1 VPPDAFGRFRVLHQI
16 GAGTLGP
23 VFRAHDPASDRPV
36 AVKLFTLDLSAERVQ
51 QFVVELQNLVG
62 KDLSHPGIA
71 APLAAGMHG
80 ASAYLVQEFVTADS
94 LDLVI
99 REYGA
104 APPNDALRVAA
115 QLAGALDFANAVQV
129 RHGALHPRDVLL
141 SSDET
146 RVTGL
151 GVAHALERIGI
162 GAPVRRPYTPPER
175 IAAGEWDRR
184 SDVFS
189 LAALAHELLW
199 ARRIAG
205 SGSRA
210 AEGLTPIPGADL
222 DVLKA
227 VFTRALA
234 EDASERFETSLE
246 FADALRAAFPEAAAS
261 LPVSISEFT
270 EDDDPA
276 AAHIFPQA
284 TPAAPAPEKRAPAG
298 DTRAKPEE
306 RRPATEPALP
316 LVDRHAEVDLPLAEV
331 ARAERERYRDVEVAP
346 AIVPPVKDRA
356 SGGAAAAA
364 SSRYLDYVR
373 EDQPVPA
380 ATQPAGAAAPVV
392 VRPGL
397 QPTLTHEPPR
407 STKVPILLALAV
419 GLMLG
424 FGAGY
429 GFGLRQRVAP
439 PPPAVAD
446 ALPPPGRE
454 FTESAVPDAA
464 KPAPAPIEPTPPASS
479 AERQTPPPVTPP
491 AAAPSAVSPS
501 AATPPPAASSPVFTT
516 PATPPSG
523 APRTAPPRAAT
534 GPPTDGRLLVRTTPA
549 GARLFIDE
557 REYGVTPFA
566 ARNLARGS
574 HRVRVTRDGY
584 NTEDRRVVITAA
596 QPSQSLTIPL
606 ERQGAA
612 ASRGSQPARTGE
624 TGSTGR
630 FAGDL
635 LVDSRP
641 PGATVF
647 LDGKAVGTTPLSL
660 RAVAAG
666 SHVVRL
672 EHEGYRRWSSAVRVV
687 ASQANRITASLE
699 R

>member
-23 VFRAHDPASDRPV
+23 VFRALDPVADRPV
-36 AVKLFTLDLSAERVQ
+36 AVKLFTVDLSPERVQ
-51 QFVVELQNLVG
+51 QFVAELQNLVG
-62 KDLSHPGIA
+62 KDLAHPALA
-71 APLAAGMHG
+71 APLAAGIHG
-80 ASAYLVQEFVTADS
+80 ANAYLVQEFVAADS

-104 APPNDALRVAA
+104 APANDALRVIA

-151 GVAHALERIGI
+151 GVAHALEKIGI

-199 ARRIAG
+199 ARRISGA
-205 SGSRA
+205 GSRA
-210 AEGLTPIPGADL
+210 AESLTPIPGADL
-222 DVLKA
+222 NALQA

-234 EDASERFETSLE
+234 EDPSERFETALQ
-246 FADALRAAFPEAAAS
+246 FADALRAAFPEATVTQDAV
-261 LPVSISEFT
+261 PISDFL
-270 EDDDPA
+270 DDDPDA
-276 AAHIFPQA
+276 ARILPQPSPSVTTA
-284 TPAAPAPEKRAPAG
+284 NRPPRADDKRPPAVDTRPPAEDTRPKPDEHRPAA
-298 DTRAKPEE
+298 
-306 RRPATEPALP
+306 EPALP
-316 LVDRHAEVDLPLAEV
+316 LLDRDADADFPLADI
-331 ARAERERYRDVEVAP
+331 ARAENDRYRDVEVAP
-346 AIVPPVKDRA
+346 AIVPPGKDRLG
-356 SGGAAAAA
+356 GGAEAAA

-373 EDQPVPA
+373 DNQPV
-380 ATQPAGAAAPVV
+380 TAAAPEGPIAAAPTV
-392 VRPGL
+392 VRPVL
-397 QPTLTHEPPR
+397 PEPMVTHQPPR
-407 STKVPILLALAV
+407 STNVPVLLALAV

-439 PPPAVAD
+439 AVAPATAD
-446 ALPPPGRE
+446 ATPPPGRE
-454 FTESAVPDAA
+454 FTESGIPDAPKPA
-464 KPAPAPIEPTPPASS
+464 PTPAEPPAPAPAAISPA
-479 AERQTPPPVTPP
+479 ATPP
-491 AAAPSAVSPS
+491 AAASP
-501 AATPPPAASSPVFTT
+501 AATPVPAAPPPAAPRATT
-516 PATPPSG
+516 PPA
-523 APRTAPPRAAT
+523 APPA
-534 GPPTDGRLLVRTTPA
+534 DGRVLVRTTPA
-549 GARLFIDE
+549 GARVFVDE

-566 ARNLARGS
+566 VRNLARGG
-574 HRVRVTRDGY
+574 HRVRVMRDGF

-596 QPSQSLTIPL
+596 QPSQSLTIAL
-606 ERQGAA
+606 ERQEAA
-612 ASRGSQPARTGE
+612 AGRGSQAARGGE

-635 LVDSRP
+635 FVESRP

-647 LDGKAVGTTPLSL
+647 MDGKAVGTTPLSL
-660 RAVAAG
+660 QAVAAG
-666 SHVVRL
+666 SHVIRI